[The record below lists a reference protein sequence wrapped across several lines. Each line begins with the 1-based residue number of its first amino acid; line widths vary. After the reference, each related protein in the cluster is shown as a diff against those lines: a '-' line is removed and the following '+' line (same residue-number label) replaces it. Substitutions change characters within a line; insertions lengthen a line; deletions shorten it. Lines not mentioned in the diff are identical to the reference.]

1 MCGSLLKDSSPED
14 SAGAITHSCS
24 CSTSTAVEFVGC
36 QITFLFPA
44 TLCRIPFDVLQL
56 WHHIHC
62 STSYTVLY
70 ASLTLSHLGQLCK
83 THTAICLLSP
93 DTLDTYLVL
102 LQSLQSA

>member
-1 MCGSLLKDSSPED
+1 MSDNIPIPS
-14 SAGAITHSCS
+14 H
-24 CSTSTAVEFVGC
+24 FVPHT
-36 QITFLFPA
+36 I
-44 TLCRIPFDVLQL
+44 DVLQL
-56 WHHIHC
+56 WHDIHC